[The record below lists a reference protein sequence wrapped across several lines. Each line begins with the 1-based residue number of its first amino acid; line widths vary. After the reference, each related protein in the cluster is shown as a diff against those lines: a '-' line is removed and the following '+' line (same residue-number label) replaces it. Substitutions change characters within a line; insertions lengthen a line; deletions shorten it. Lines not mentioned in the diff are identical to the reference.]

1 MKNRKRLVSILAGIM
16 AAIMLLTLLMSIIP
30 TRANAASSSEIRKQ
44 INSLQQDRKDIK
56 TQMADLKEQYQ
67 ANSEE
72 IADIIARKNIVDQEI
87 GLLHQEVINI
97 NEQISAYNVLIADSQ
112 DELDRAE
119 ARFEQLNEDCKTRIR
134 AMEEEGTVSYWS
146 VLFKANDFSDLLDR
160 LNMVEEIAA
169 SDTRRLQELSDA
181 AAQVEAAKESL
192 AVEKAEL
199 ETTRKDLET
208 TQAELDAKRDELDAL
223 FAQLMQKAEEMK
235 SLQEDLEKEEEA
247 LLAEIAQKE
256 REYNEAKEQEWLAY
270 MATYVPPTTVAPS
283 IGISDPNG
291 GSNTGNTGS
300 NTNNNNTGNS
310 GGSSG
315 ITVGSSWMVPCS
327 YKKLTSPFGFRDTG
341 IAGAS
346 SYHQGVDLSANSGT
360 PIYASRGG
368 TVTVSTYSGSAGHYV
383 TINHGDGFSS
393 IYMHMSSRAV
403 SSGQQVSQ
411 GQVIGYVGKSGV
423 ASGYHLHFG
432 IAYNGAWQNPCSYV
446 SLY

>member
-291 GSNTGNTGS
+291 GSNGGSNTGS
-300 NTNNNNTGNS
+300 NTNNTGNS